1 MEWKDE
7 GMIALMEGGE
17 GGSNPKMKGTSGLR
31 KGTFSA

>member
-1 MEWKDE
+1 
-7 GMIALMEGGE
+7 MEGLRNDCIDGRRGGG